1 MIKEPSMDQA
11 FLEKLTEV
19 VEENLENHL
28 FGVEELSREAGM
40 SRSKIHRRLHKI
52 TGQSTS
58 QFIRELR
65 LQHSLKMLQNK
76 LGTVSEISYRVG
88 FGSPNYF
95 SKCFHEYYGF
105 PPSEAVHQEVKE
117 TEPPLVYNRQADSLK
132 SGRIKIYLTYP
143 VTALLLLIIIMISG
157 YYFYHTRKILEEV
170 PVERTSIAVLPL
182 HNLTGDQNQA
192 YFVDGLH
199 DALIGELAR
208 LSDLRVISR
217 TSTLPYRDANNNI
230 KEIAS
235 QLGVDHLIEGSV
247 YRTEDNVRI
256 QLQLIQT
263 EPEEQHIW
271 AEHYERNTSD
281 ILSLLSEV
289 TRTVAQTVHV
299 SLTPE
304 EETLLADRREVNPE
318 AYKAY
323 LRGTYLL
330 NQYTPE
336 SYREGISLLLE
347 ATRIDP
353 GDPLPWARLALG
365 YNTAGHGIAPPPDV
379 YELARAAAER
389 ALMLDNTS
397 GEVHLSRTIVDLYET
412 WDWEA
417 TREGFNNTFTYNP
430 NIAEAHAHYGW
441 FLMLEGRTP
450 DEILNESRL
459 AMKLDPFTPL
469 YPVYLGFQ
477 TWWLE
482 RHDEAIE
489 AAQKSLEID
498 PGYPYGYYVL
508 GSAYAASGH
517 FEAAIE
523 AHKKASELNP
533 RWKFGLGH
541 TYALAGMEDEALKIA
556 EELSLNPSQIDNWGL
571 AEIFAALGEKERALH
586 WLEASFESRFSWTP
600 WIEWNPNFKTLR
612 NEPRFKDLLSRMNV
626 KSRSSLASTM

>member
-65 LQHSLKMLQNK
+65 LQHALKMLQNE
-76 LGTVSEISYRVG
+76 LGTASEISYRVG

-95 SKCFHEYYGF
+95 SKCFHEYYSF

-117 TEPPLVYNRQADSLK
+117 TETPLIYNREADSVK
-132 SGRIKIYLTYP
+132 SGKIKYYLTYP
-143 VTALLLLIIIMISG
+143 VTAFLLLIIIMISG
-157 YYFYHTRKILEEV
+157 YYFYHTRKVLEEV

-263 EPEEQHIW
+263 EPVEQHIW

-477 TWWLE
+477 AWWLE

-508 GSAYAASGH
+508 GSAYAASGN